1 MRTLTRSTLI
11 IGAAVLLAACSG
23 AQPPIGAPATSVQAP
38 RAEGATRRFPTT
50 PAYQVLH
57 RFGRHDDPSHDH
69 GGANPQGGL
78 IDVNGTLYGTA
89 EAGGHGNNGVVYS
102 ISTTGAKTV
111 LYRFRGQSAAD
122 GSGPTDDLTDVN
134 GTLYGTTYYGGRC
147 GEGTVYSITTA
158 GREKVL
164 HNFCGTE
171 ANPTGGVIDVNGM
184 LYGSTT
190 ADAEGGSVYQ
200 ISTSR
205 AYKVLYRF
213 PARAAGGPN
222 GRLLSIGST
231 LYGTTLYGGTK
242 CPNNGGCGT
251 VYSVTTSG
259 KEKVVYSFGGPSD
272 GSDGWLPNGGLIDV
286 NGTMYGTTFTGGKGT
301 CYLGAGCG
309 IVYSVTTSGVETVVY
324 RFDSKTGGQNPN
336 AALTDVNG
344 ALYGTTEWGGGGS
357 CEFATTRFTGCG
369 TVYSLTSSG
378 VEQVLHTFVGGS
390 DGANPEADL
399 VGVNGVLYGTTSAGG
414 QTGCEGKG
422 CGTVFGLSL

>member
-1 MRTLTRSTLI
+1 MGIFVRTALA
-11 IGAAVLLAACSG
+11 IGAALLAGCSG
-23 AQPPIGAPATSVQAP
+23 AQPPIGAPDTIVQTS
-38 RAEGATRRFPTT
+38 RAEYSTRRFPTT
-50 PAYQVLH
+50 SAYQVLH
-57 RFGRHDDPSHDH
+57 RFGRNVSPSHDH
-69 GGANPQGGL
+69 GGATPQAGL
-78 IDVNGTLYGTA
+78 IDVNGTLYGTTK
-89 EAGGHGNNGVVYS
+89 AGGLGNNGVVYS
-102 ISTTGAKTV
+102 ISTNGSKNI
-111 LYRFRGQSAAD
+111 LYRFHGQKSAD

-147 GEGTVYSITTA
+147 GEGTVYSISTT
-158 GREKVL
+158 GRERVL
-164 HNFCGTE
+164 HSFCGAE

-200 ISTSR
+200 LSTSR
-205 AYKVLYRF
+205 GFKVLYRF
-213 PARAAGGPN
+213 PARSAGGPI
-222 GRLLSIGST
+222 GRLLDVDGT

-259 KEKVVYSFGGPSD
+259 KENLVYSFGGPSD
-272 GSDGWLPNGGLIDV
+272 GSDGWLPNGGLIEA
-286 NGTMYGTTFTGGKGT
+286 NGIMYGTTFTGGKGA

-324 RFDSKTGGQNPN
+324 RFNSKSGGQNPN
-336 AALTDVNG
+336 AALLDLNG

-357 CEFATTRFTGCG
+357 CAFDTTRFTGCG
-369 TVYSLTSSG
+369 TVFSVTSAG

-399 VGVNGVLYGTTSAGG
+399 IGVNGALYGTTSAGG
-414 QTGCEGKG
+414 QTGCHGKG
-422 CGTVFGLSL
+422 CGTVFSLSL